1 MVTEDEILTDKEVK
15 SVMDTEKETSATNKA
30 SLILLFHPGNQKFLL
45 AGDACAKSLHD
56 VVDNLG
62 DEVKNSI
69 LKVPHHGSK
78 HNLTTDV
85 IDLLAP
91 TSATISCKGSK
102 KHPNSGVV
110 YWLSKYCNVYSTA
123 KSGTLTYRSTPI
135 EHPATPLKKK
145 QSKQ

>member
-1 MVTEDEILTDKEVK
+1 M
-15 SVMDTEKETSATNKA
+15 
-30 SLILLFHPGNQKFLL
+30 

-56 VVDNLG
+56 VVYNLG
-62 DEVKNSI
+62 DEVKNCI

-110 YWLSKYCNVYSTA
+110 YWLSKYCDVYSTA
-123 KSGTLTYRSTPI
+123 KSGTLTYQSMPVKY
-135 EHPATPLKKK
+135 PAEPLKRK
-145 QSKQ
+145 QIIQ